1 MKQEDLSMQIRTV
14 NGRIQKQ
21 TAVASHT
28 VRPGA
33 MKQDTIRQD
42 GMKQFDGK
50 SDGNQPHNADAG
62 RAVLVGLLGGIV
74 SAAGYLV
81 YQRLP
86 EDQKQ
91 RIQVQVR
98 GLIETRLNEIR
109 QNFNI

>member
-1 MKQEDLSMQIRTV
+1 MTSDTMKQY
-14 NGRIQKQ
+14 
-21 TAVASHT
+21 
-28 VRPGA
+28 
-33 MKQDTIRQD
+33 
-42 GMKQFDGK
+42 DGK
-50 SDGNQPHNADAG
+50 NDEKQEVPNGEAG
-62 RAVLVGLLGGIV
+62 RAVLVGLLGGLV

-86 EDQKQ
+86 EEQKR